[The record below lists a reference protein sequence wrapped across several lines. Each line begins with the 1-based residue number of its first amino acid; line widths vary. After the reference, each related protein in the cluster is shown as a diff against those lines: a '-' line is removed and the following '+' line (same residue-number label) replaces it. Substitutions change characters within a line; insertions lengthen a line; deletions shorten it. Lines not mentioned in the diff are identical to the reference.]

1 MVVDADAL
9 NIVSTNVSILK
20 NCRGPRLLTPH
31 PGEMKRLAG
40 NQKNSR
46 TELAEKFTG
55 EFPITLLLKGSRTIV
70 AEKGK
75 FISYNT
81 TGNPGM
87 ATGGMGDVLTWG
99 VRCLTRPKSFAFRRL
114 PASGR
119 GPVAAPPR
127 SQYSTTAKV
136 SSHSCLAMC

>member
-1 MVVDADAL
+1 
-9 NIVSTNVSILK
+9 
-20 NCRGPRLLTPH
+20 
-31 PGEMKRLAG
+31 MKRLAG

-46 TELAEKFTG
+46 TELAEKFTS

-87 ATGGMGDVLTWG
+87 ATGGMGDVLTG
-99 VRCLTRPKSFAFRRL
+99 VCLPYSPKIFRLSTL
-114 PASGR
+114 PASAP

-127 SQYSTTAKV
+127 FQYSKAKV
-136 SSHSCLAMC
+136 SSRFCLAMC